1 MKEKN
6 ILIDLSADFR
16 LQNKHTYEEFYKI
29 KHRSVKNIK
38 NSIYALPEIIKKK
51 IKTNAVARFSIMA
64 LAFSK
69 NRPSDEKIDLTV
81 LICDSINF
89 YK

>member
-1 MKEKN
+1 VRSNGKFDVN
-6 ILIDLSADFR
+6 TSWSTTTPSGLIKSTPPLGSLTSGPDV
-16 LQNKHTYEEFYKI
+16 N
-29 KHRSVKNIK
+29 
-38 NSIYALPEIIKKK
+38 PPMMIIKKK